1 MLFFTCCL
9 RVEAQSYP
17 NGLTMDSVRPDIDS
31 IFIAQIRAEMDKVRA
46 R

>member
-17 NGLTMDSVRPDIDS
+17 NGLAMDSVRPDIDS
-31 IFIAQIRAEMDKVRA
+31 IFIACSLNFTGRV
-46 R
+46 